1 MERALG
7 TGQANLMNE
16 VFASTLLGS
25 PEFIES
31 IKSRW
36 VDMER
41 VDMRNVP
48 SLKYMV
54 RRPSLAQIQEVV
66 RKVIEEG
73 GRQYRRLCFYISQQY
88 GGYSLKEIGSFYG
101 MKEAAVSQAN
111 RRFKQTVAGDE
122 RLRRAVEKI
131 ATMLRMLNVE
141 T

>member
-1 MERALG
+1 
-7 TGQANLMNE
+7 
-16 VFASTLLGS
+16 
-25 PEFIES
+25 
-31 IKSRW
+31 
-36 VDMER
+36 
-41 VDMRNVP
+41 MRNVP